1 MPSKV
6 TRSTNEDKI
15 GWLIAHNDMW
25 KMSPNVVAMLDTIAN
40 GFVEAG
46 LVVSAKNVSDVS
58 TLKLITKAAKRMREE
73 SHT

>member
-1 MPSKV
+1 MPSNV

-15 GWLIAHNDMW
+15 VWLLNHQAIWKKNDD
-25 KMSPNVVAMLDTIAN
+25 VEDMLDTIAN

-46 LVVSAKNVSDVS
+46 LVVSAKNVSDTS

>member
-1 MPSKV
+1 
-6 TRSTNEDKI
+6 
-15 GWLIAHNDMW
+15 MW